1 MRRLGSYLLGWI
13 MFGLM
18 VVLGVIVG
26 FAALNLIGKLPIVGG
41 VATGA
46 ENLATPE
53 GSLFGG

>member
-1 MRRLGSYLLGWI
+1 MKRYGSFLVGWL

-26 FAALNLIGKLPIVGG
+26 LATLNLIGKLPLIGG
-41 VATGA
+41 VATSA

-53 GSLFGG
+53 GSLFG